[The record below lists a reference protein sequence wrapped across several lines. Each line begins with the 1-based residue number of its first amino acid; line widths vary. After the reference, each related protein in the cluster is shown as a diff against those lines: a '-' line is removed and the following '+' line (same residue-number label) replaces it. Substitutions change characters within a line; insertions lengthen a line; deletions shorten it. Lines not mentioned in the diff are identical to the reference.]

1 MNVINP
7 CKSSLIPYKESLPKL
22 ALLVTGVALTALG
35 GLQLGLLL
43 NLGSLSGWA
52 FAGPGLGLLS
62 ILAVD
67 LIATKIQEKPAES
80 QAQEKPVESQLEAL
94 QKKNKATHIPI
105 AEFRELVTFLQAHS
119 PAMSKAIEE
128 GSLFEQTE
136 LYLSSKGFT
145 ELPNSLGH
153 LINLTHLNVRGNQ
166 LTALPGTIGQL
177 TNLTELN
184 VYNNQLTTL
193 PDTIGQL
200 TNLIKLNVSDNQ
212 LTVLPDTIGQ
222 LTNLTQFHVFE
233 NQLAALPDTI
243 GQLTKLT
250 SLYVDNNQLAALPD
264 TIGQLT
270 NLTQLHVSDN
280 QLTVLPDTIGGL
292 TNLTELSV
300 PKNQLTVLPSAIGQ
314 LTNLTQLHVFE
325 NQLAALPDTIGQL
338 TKLTSLYVDNN
349 QLTALPDAIGRL
361 TDMNRI
367 CLSNNQ
373 LTALPDAIGQL
384 TNLEHIY
391 LSRNQLARLPDAIGQ
406 LTNLTQLYMS
416 NNQLTALPNAI
427 GDLSVL
433 GTLQVDR
440 NSNLSALPLSLG
452 NCSQLTHL
460 GIEGTNISRSN
471 RDQILTACQGMR
483 NSEAVEKLPHKIKL
497 WRKFADIVEEW
508 ADPEFTKEQR
518 GNLYEW
524 LVRLE
529 KARDF
534 NRNQKE
540 LAETTCAILKTVHTD
555 AEFRET
561 FFNLIA
567 ADLIACGDRAAM
579 SLNVV
584 YTDWRLYT
592 LSAEASLSEK
602 VQLLVGCGRAL
613 KLRQAVLGRYPGYE
627 NVEKVLYA
635 EVNLRERLGLVT
647 AITSMIYS
655 EIGHVEGS
663 MIEDIAQEI
672 ETIPVAELVV
682 EFGCWEN
689 YLKKHHASEFSK
701 IKSGIKKAR
710 EDLLASMENG
720 VIKEGEYQSRD
731 QDLRAQE
738 QEAILQLTQKIIT
751 QIS

>member
-80 QAQEKPVESQLEAL
+80 QLEAL
-94 QKKNKATHIPI
+94 QKKNKATHIPS

-119 PAMSKAIEE
+119 PKMSKAIKE
-128 GSLFEQTE
+128 GSLLEQTE
-136 LYLSSKGFT
+136 LYLSSKGLT
-145 ELPNSLGH
+145 QLPNSLRH
-153 LINLTHLNVRGNQ
+153 LTNLTELDVYNNQ
-166 LTALPGTIGQL
+166 LAVLPDTIGQL
-177 TNLTELN
+177 TNLTHLN
-184 VYNNQLTTL
+184 VNKNQLAVLPDTIGQLTNLTHLYTYKNQLTTL

-200 TNLIKLNVSDNQ
+200 TNLTHLYTYENQ
-212 LTVLPDTIGQ
+212 LTTLPDTIGQ
-222 LTNLTQFHVFE
+222 LTNLTLLDV
-233 NQLAALPDTI
+233 
-243 GQLTKLT
+243 G
-250 SLYVDNNQLAALPD
+250 
-264 TIGQLT
+264 
-270 NLTQLHVSDN
+270 
-280 QLTVLPDTIGGL
+280 
-292 TNLTELSV
+292 
-300 PKNQLTVLPSAIGQ
+300 
-314 LTNLTQLHVFE
+314 
-325 NQLAALPDTIGQL
+325 
-338 TKLTSLYVDNN
+338 NN
-349 QLTALPDAIGRL
+349 QLTALPDTIA
-361 TDMNRI
+361 
-367 CLSNNQ
+367 
-373 LTALPDAIGQL
+373 
-384 TNLEHIY
+384 
-391 LSRNQLARLPDAIGQ
+391 Q
-406 LTNLTQLYMS
+406 LTNLTELDVRS
-416 NNQLTALPNAI
+416 NRLTTFPNAI

-471 RDQILTACQGMR
+471 RDQILATCRNMR
-483 NSEAVEKLPHKIKL
+483 GLEAVEKLPHKIKL

-561 FFNLIA
+561 FFNLIVG
-567 ADLIACGDRAAM
+567 DLTACGDRAAM
-579 SLNVV
+579 SLNLV

-592 LSAEASLSEK
+592 LPAEASLSEK

-663 MIEDIAQEI
+663 MIEDIAQKI
-672 ETIPVAELVV
+672 EAISDAELIV
-682 EFGCWEN
+682 EFAYWEN
-689 YLKKHHASEFSK
+689 YLKEHHASEFSK
-701 IKSGIKKAR
+701 IKSGIQAAR
-710 EDLLASMENG
+710 DTLLTSLESG
-720 VIKEGEYQSRD
+720 EIKEGEYQSRD
-731 QDLRAQE
+731 KKLRAQE